1 MKKVFFFG
9 LLLCILSPTA
19 VLSDSLAVKFDT
31 SEFLDGN
38 LVTHVS
44 LTGSFS
50 YDTLD
55 AIRNGI
61 TAKLFITFQLA
72 RASSFI
78 GMGRKV
84 FKQRLET
91 FTISFDV
98 WNNSFILEDKQRKGQ
113 YNAETPLEVIT
124 YVNELINPLT
134 FEISSIEDTEQ
145 LLIRARIKIQ
155 SIKLFPP
162 FGIFL
167 VFLDP
172 WNYESD
178 WIQSDVFTLKKQ

>member
-1 MKKVFFFG
+1 MKKVFFFT
-9 LLLCILSPTA
+9 LLLC
-19 VLSDSLAVKFDT
+19 VLSSAAVFPDSLTVKFNT
-31 SEFLDGN
+31 SELMDGK
-38 LVTHVS
+38 LLTPVA
-44 LTGSFS
+44 LTGTIS

-61 TAKLFITFQLA
+61 TAKLFITFQLM
-72 RASSFI
+72 RAPGFI
-78 GMGRKV
+78 GMGKKV

-98 WNNSFILEDKQRKGQ
+98 WDNSFILEDKRRQELFNTGSSS
-113 YNAETPLEVIT
+113 EVIAH
-124 YVNELINPLT
+124 VNKMISPLT
-134 FEISSIEDTEQ
+134 FEASSIGDTEP
-145 LLIRARIKIQ
+145 LLLRARIKIQ

-172 WNYESD
+172 WNFESR
-178 WIQSDVFTLKKQ
+178 WIQSDVFTLNKL